1 MLILVSCSHF
11 RSEKEGVFY
20 NRGMHAGSTS
30 LASDSRRGPSVPS
43 TALSARVAN
52 LMSRRFF
59 SVVVTPGEECKV
71 ELPPC
76 SALEIKLAALAQPGP
91 ITARCTL
98 ECDLATHSFVLCSL
112 PPGGPLQATIA
123 TVVTNDPDLPAW
135 LFLKARGPRAFHISG
150 RLAVEKEAGA
160 ASGSSNG
167 AAAASP
173 GRGKPKKVVSA
184 SAKTSPGFSTGDDW
198 PTAADVKPTLSGKRK
213 AKATPAEAAAAA
225 AAIDQAIRM
234 GAKAAK
240 LGKHARVH
248 PAAPVSDEDED
259 ESEGGGGDGLIEVLL
274 PEGDE
279 ALGGYSVSDA
289 DSEDFVQWMHNRTT
303 TTNKEPP
310 KQQAKQPQRGGRGA
324 GPAAPQQL
332 QNDAPRRGDGRGG
345 AGKKAKR

>member
-1 MLILVSCSHF
+1 
-11 RSEKEGVFY
+11 
-20 NRGMHAGSTS
+20 
-30 LASDSRRGPSVPS
+30 
-43 TALSARVAN
+43 
-52 LMSRRFF
+52 MSRRFF
-59 SVVVTPGEECKV
+59 SVVVTPGEQCKV

-150 RLAVEKEAGA
+150 RLAVDKEAGD
-160 ASGSSNG
+160 ASGLSNG
-167 AAAASP
+167 APAASP
-173 GRGKPKKVVSA
+173 GRGKPKTVVSA
-184 SAKTSPGFSTGDDW
+184 SAKASAGFSAGDSW
-198 PTAADVKPTLSGKRK
+198 PTAADVKPTQSGKRK
-213 AKATPAEAAAAA
+213 VRATAAEAAAAA

-248 PAAPVSDEDED
+248 PAMAAVEDDGDD
-259 ESEGGGGDGLIEVLL
+259 ESDSGRGDGLIEVLL

-289 DSEDFVQWMHNRTT
+289 DSEEFVQWMHARTT
-303 TTNKEPP
+303 TKSEP
-310 KQQAKQPQRGGRGA
+310 KQQARQQQAKQPHRGGRGG
-324 GPAAPQQL
+324 GPGGASGGAPL
-332 QNDAPRRGDGRGG
+332 QEVEDAPLRRGDGRGG
-345 AGKKAKR
+345 AGNKAKL